1 MSNESYKTM
10 PRLFQVYVSEICL
23 MSNERYKT
31 MPQLFQVLMS
41 EIRLV
46 SNGKYR
52 VMPRLFQV
60 HVSGICLMSNG
71 RYRILPRLFQV
82 HVSEQGFHEEVPS
95 PPSFSG
101 EDPSLTRETVDNQ
114 LMLTEASL
122 RKHTKAQ
129 ELLYLQEASKE
140 QPHLFHLKSRR
151 TVGQRC
157 RQKRIRS
164 SGHEQTTDVFK
175 FARNTK
181 GQRGAGTSG
190 GAGLFMSNFPITAVD
205 VKVSHQCFGSE

>member
-1 MSNESYKTM
+1 
-10 PRLFQVYVSEICL
+10 
-23 MSNERYKT
+23 
-31 MPQLFQVLMS
+31 MPQLFQVHMS
-41 EIRLV
+41 EIRLM
-46 SNGKYR
+46 SSGKHR

-71 RYRILPRLFQV
+71 RYGILPLLFQVHVSGICLMSNGRYGILPRLFQV

-95 PPSFSG
+95 PPFFSG
-101 EDPSLTRETVDNQ
+101 EDPSMTQETVDNQ